1 MRNRLLFILFI
12 VFSACITQQQVKDKQ
27 IHNTRIKADS
37 IGEED
42 ARLKAMIAPYKLK
55 LDSLMN
61 IRIMEASADL
71 KKEQPE
77 GALGNMVCDLLMKYT
92 IRNGNHP
99 DFCIL
104 NNGGLRVPTIY
115 AGSVY
120 IRTVYELMPFDNQ
133 LVMLKIKGSK
143 CVELFNLIAQNNG
156 VPVSGLRMLIQNNQ
170 ASNVLVQ
177 GNSFDIN
184 KDYWVLT
191 SDYLANGGDNAEA
204 LKNPIETIDLKEKI
218 RDVLIAQMK
227 EMYYNGE
234 TLQATKDGRI
244 TKN

>member
-1 MRNRLLFILFI
+1 
-12 VFSACITQQQVKDKQ
+12 
-27 IHNTRIKADS
+27 
-37 IGEED
+37 
-42 ARLKAMIAPYKLK
+42 
-55 LDSLMN
+55 
-61 IRIMEASADL
+61 
-71 KKEQPE
+71 
-77 GALGNMVCDLLMKYT
+77 MVCDLLMKYS
-92 IRNGNHP
+92 IRKGNHP

-120 IRTVYELMPFDNQ
+120 IRTIYELMPFDNQ

-177 GNSFDIN
+177 GNSFDTN